1 MTKTKSKKN
10 KYISYTLRFVVAAV
24 ALYIAFRGEDLRQVV
39 KVFFGLKLWV
49 LAAVLGIF
57 FVSQLIFVARWNML
71 MRVQSIKIGYWSA
84 LRLHLLG
91 LFYNNCLPTSVGGDF
106 LRAWYVTRHTDKKLQ
121 AALSVFVDR
130 AVGLAGLLIMAF
142 FCYWFIPAG
151 DEGRLLESSNSSATG
166 TIDPVQMLSQYGWI
180 LLAIAAFFGAVFVAF
195 VSNTK
200 GRELLRRGYGFV
212 RSRSARTMSKVH
224 DAIRVYYNKKL
235 ALVFALILTF
245 FCQGVFIIGMWLA
258 GREIGLTVHP
268 KYYFVFFP
276 VSWLLGMIPIS
287 VGGLGIMEGSL
298 KVMFSRVAIVSD
310 KHVLALALC
319 QRFTLLVGSI
329 PGVVIHLI
337 GAHLPREFF
346 IDYNK
351 PIN

>member
-1 MTKTKSKKN
+1 MAKAKGKKN
-10 KYISYTLRFVVAAV
+10 KYISYILRFVVAAV
-24 ALYIAFRGEDLRQVV
+24 ALYIAFKGEDVRQIV

-49 LAAVLGIF
+49 LASVLGTFI
-57 FVSQLIFVARWNML
+57 VSQLIFVARWNML
-71 MRVQSIKIGYWSA
+71 MRVQAIKIGYWSA

-106 LRAWYVTRHTDKKLQ
+106 LRAWYVTRHTDKKFQ

-130 AVGLAGLLIMAF
+130 AIGLTGLFIMAF
-142 FCYWFIPAG
+142 FCYWFIPGG
-151 DEGRLLESSNSSATG
+151 DEGVLPESSNSSATG
-166 TIDPVQMLSQYGWI
+166 KIDLAQMLGQYGWI
-180 LLAIAAFFGAVFVAF
+180 LLAIVAVFGAVFAAF
-195 VSNTK
+195 VLHAK
-200 GRELLRRGYGFV
+200 GRELLRRGYSFV
-212 RSRSARTMSKVH
+212 RRRSEQAISKVH

-268 KYYFVFFP
+268 KYYFVFFS
-276 VSWLLGMIPIS
+276 VSWLLGTIPIS

-310 KHVLALALC
+310 EHVLALALC
-319 QRFTLLVGSI
+319 QRFTMLVGSL